1 MTVLQDATID
11 LRELQGDEL
20 ADRAKYAELV
30 MKVRAQRFHPRGS
43 HTDAVISLQCLW
55 KVSKTVKESLENQ
68 QLRAP
73 RLLSDINQF
82 LITIPPAEWR
92 RRANDDIPL
101 ADMPLRTVKTILQQ
115 VVSVMKEK
123 VFNELDEIDQAENSF
138 VYQYLYRLAN
148 QLSGG
153 ETALRA
159 EALARKASA
168 SSLGSATRE
177 EAGSAKASTDSSSAQ
192 STSVAGPAHPPAS
205 SPGGTDIAVNQRLKE
220 IFELI
225 GDPSHSRSVSPDKVS
240 LPPYPFVLI
249 LLGPKQGIAA
259 LYEFQKDHP
268 EASAR
273 IATWY
278 VLCPPLVSKH
288 AKLTFGAISP

>member
-1 MTVLQDATID
+1 M
-11 LRELQGDEL
+11 
-20 ADRAKYAELV
+20 
-30 MKVRAQRFHPRGS
+30 
-43 HTDAVISLQCLW
+43 
-55 KVSKTVKESLENQ
+55 KESLENQ

-82 LITIPPAEWR
+82 LIAIPPAEWR
-92 RRANDDIPL
+92 RRANDDVPL

-177 EAGSAKASTDSSSAQ
+177 EASSAKASTDSSSEQ
-192 STSVAGPAHPPAS
+192 STSAAGPAAPPAS

-225 GDPSHSRSVSPDKVS
+225 GDPSHSRSVSPDGIGLHIYLV
-240 LPPYPFVLI
+240 VLI
-249 LLGPKQGIAA
+249 SLGPNQGIAA

-278 VLCPPLVSKH
+278 VLRPSLFPKH
-288 AKLTFGAISP
+288 VKLTLWCCSSVGWRVRAAISRRI